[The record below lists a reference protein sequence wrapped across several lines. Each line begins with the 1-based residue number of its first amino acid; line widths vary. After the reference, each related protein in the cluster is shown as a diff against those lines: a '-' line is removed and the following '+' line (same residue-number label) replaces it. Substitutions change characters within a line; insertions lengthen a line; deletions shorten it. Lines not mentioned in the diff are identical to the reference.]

1 MSESLTYG
9 SVGGRLGNRRLY
21 PEPHR
26 RHVGI
31 LLNLKSLGMVARG
44 ARGR

>member
-26 RHVGI
+26 GPVAVPAKPEKTR
-31 LLNLKSLGMVARG
+31 LGRS
-44 ARGR
+44 R